1 MRICLFEP
9 DIPQN
14 TGTIL
19 RMAACLGVG
28 VDIIEPC
35 GFLLTSAS
43 LKRAG
48 MDYLEAASYQR
59 HADWQAFQEARKN
72 GDLPGRLVLMTTKGA
87 VPYCDFEFRPD
98 DILMLGAES
107 RGVPDQV
114 HETADAR
121 VVIPLRPGMRSLNV
135 AMAAAMTVGEAM
147 RQTNSFP
154 GSPE

>member
-19 RMAACLGVG
+19 RMAACFGLP

-35 GFLLTSAS
+35 GFLLTSAA

-48 MDYLEAASYQR
+48 MDYLGKADYIR
-59 HADWQAFQEARKN
+59 HADWRSFVAARDK
-72 GDLPGRLVLMTTKGA
+72 GTIPGRLVLLTTRGA
-87 VPYCDFEFRPD
+87 DPYCDFDFRAD
-98 DILMLGAES
+98 DILMLGSES
-107 RGVPDQV
+107 KGVPDPV
-114 HETADAR
+114 HAYVDAR
-121 VVIPLRPGMRSLNV
+121 VVIPMQPEMRSLNV
-135 AMAAAMTVGEAM
+135 AMATAMTLGEAL

-154 GSPE
+154 KRMT

>member
-48 MDYLEAASYQR
+48 MDYLDAADYQR
-59 HADWQAFQEARKN
+59 HADWQAFDDARKT
-72 GDLPGRLVLMTTKGA
+72 GALPGRLVLMTTKGA
-87 VPYCDFEFRPD
+87 VPYCDFDFRPD

-114 HETADAR
+114 HAAADAR

-135 AMAAAMTVGEAM
+135 AMAGAMTLGEAL

-154 GSPE
+154 GYSE